1 MMYLTKTIGKSMIS
15 FSSEKTGVNPDFI
28 VDTVDKPIIFEVGT
42 KKATTKQLTQYK
54 QKIRYGILIN
64 AKASE
69 IEFND
74 KNQTLILPLSWF
86 LML

>member
-1 MMYLTKTIGKSMIS
+1 MQ
-15 FSSEKTGVNPDFI
+15 E
-28 VDTVDKPIIFEVGT
+28 
-42 KKATTKQLTQYK
+42 
-54 QKIRYGILIN
+54 ILNLLKN

>member
-1 MMYLTKTIGKSMIS
+1 MGKKEKSTRHKKT
-15 FSSEKTGVNPDFI
+15 
-28 VDTVDKPIIFEVGT
+28 
-42 KKATTKQLTQYK
+42 TTKQLSQYK

-64 AKASE
+64 AKATE

-86 LML
+86 FML